1 MESVK
6 IVEFLEELEL
16 LCKKYDVSI
25 TTDGVFAFDKYDKEA
40 IRKLY
45 DAKIV
50 GEWINELRTI
60 SLML

>member
-16 LCKKYDVSI
+16 LYKKYDLSI

-45 DAKIV
+45 EARVV
-50 GEWINELRTI
+50 GE
-60 SLML
+60 